1 MIVEVGSEI
10 EQLGFEIRARPE
22 KRAIQTL
29 PPYRSDRPLH
39 EGMGQ
44 GNVGD
49 GLDFGHLQNPQVG
62 LPLVKPIKR
71 IMVAANVFWH
81 RAVPSNGSVEHPAEC
96 GPSDGSG
103 LDAGS
108 NDPARVLIHDD
119 QNPVGSQ
126 SCRFASEQIDTPEAV
141 LHVAQEGQPGWAAGV
156 LFRPIVTGARQR

>member
-1 MIVEVGSEI
+1 MD
-10 EQLGFEIRARPE
+10 
-22 KRAIQTL
+22 
-29 PPYRSDRPLH
+29 SDQYEELR
-39 EGMGQ
+39 MGQ

-81 RAVPSNGSVEHPAEC
+81 RAVLSNGSVAHPAEC
-96 GPSDGSG
+96 GLSDGSG
-103 LDAGS
+103 LDAES
-108 NDPARVLIHDD
+108 NDPARVLIRDD

-141 LHVAQEGQPGWAAGV
+141 LHVA
-156 LFRPIVTGARQR
+156 LFGDPVWLCIAKTRKRGDGRQRTGDYLKKKCSVGSAFINQLGQARLEPDL